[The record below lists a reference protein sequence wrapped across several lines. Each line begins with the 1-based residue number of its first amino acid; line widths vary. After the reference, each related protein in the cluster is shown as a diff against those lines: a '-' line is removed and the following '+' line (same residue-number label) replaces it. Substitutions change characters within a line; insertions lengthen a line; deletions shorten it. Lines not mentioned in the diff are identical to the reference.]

1 MRIVYVPEIP
11 LDELRRE
18 LEEIRRAIVSLEQ
31 FTMPRV
37 EESEARRK
45 IDDLLTLLDVEF

>member
-1 MRIVYVPEIP
+1 VPQIP

-18 LEEIRRAIVSLEQ
+18 LEEIRLAILSLEQ
-31 FTMPRV
+31 FTVPRV

-45 IDDLLTLLDVEF
+45 IDDLLVLLDVNF